1 VITHH
6 SITERAAPDQP
17 PAPPDIHDI
26 KLMLDIAPTR
36 AAFPFLTENT
46 YLNTAAAGLSWKGQ
60 GTVAAGFFD
69 AAKSQGVLG
78 ASQWAAKAV
87 ATKTELAA
95 LLGVPSHRI
104 HFVGS
109 TTEALNI
116 VALSLPLASGARVV
130 LADDEFPS
138 VVHCW
143 WSRLQSGVELVR
155 VPIPDESKRTEAL
168 CAAINGRV
176 RVLAVSHVHWR
187 TGTRVDLEQLA
198 QRCREHDCRLIV
210 DGVQALGAIPVEAGV
225 ADAYCASVFKWLLS
239 GFGLGVLVVGE
250 QLAAE
255 LVPAVRGYRNEP
267 PERSVSYGQVNYP
280 GIYALQASLEYL
292 RSVGW
297 DNVHAQVNGLARR
310 AMAGLH
316 AQGFEVVTPDNGHA
330 GIVSIRHPEASRLVS
345 ELARERIF
353 VEDRDSIIR
362 ASPHFY
368 NTDEEIDRFI
378 SALARLA

>member
-1 VITHH
+1 
-6 SITERAAPDQP
+6 
-17 PAPPDIHDI
+17 
-26 KLMLDIAPTR
+26 MLDIAPTR

-78 ASQWAAKAV
+78 APQWAAKAV

-330 GIVSIRHPEASRLVS
+330 GIVSIRHSEASRLVS